1 MKTNLTDTMGRHE
14 RGIGTGEGGHKLD
27 KKVFFSG
34 QGSRPTS
41 SSLAAPTLHHEP
53 INANRS
59 ALSRRQHARGKGR
72 QCNRRFSLRQRPWMN
87 QLGPK
92 GNGKE
97 IEVCKWILQLPLNV
111 IHSPHAQHNYL
122 INCDLDCGEYSNLT
136 QQMKLVVIRLSAG
149 QTEVSKFRHKSDRTG
164 PITEI
169 LQRSN
174 VLIMHSRQLLR
185 PMKSLETA
193 CSAVNFQVLSRRV
206 EISIQ
211 LFRAQRAER
220 SKEH

>member
-1 MKTNLTDTMGRHE
+1 
-14 RGIGTGEGGHKLD
+14 
-27 KKVFFSG
+27 
-34 QGSRPTS
+34 
-41 SSLAAPTLHHEP
+41 
-53 INANRS
+53 
-59 ALSRRQHARGKGR
+59 
-72 QCNRRFSLRQRPWMN
+72 MN

-122 INCDLDCGEYSNLT
+122 INCDLDCGEYNNLT